1 MWPGPVLQ
9 TWTSQIRTS
18 CLTSNVP
25 SSVTHSIETS
35 SRQSINECSQRILVV
50 TSSGSNGV
58 FFDATRPAML
68 ACDGPMLT
76 SCACTV
82 PATKATNRTTTAFL
96 IVPLQCPRY
105 PTLLRQSPHSLL
117 GIWPGYLDGLP
128 CSCWVRSVPT
138 SPPPATERLPCT
150 SWMRS
155 LPTGAQTCVLPDE
168 IPSWTPGAS

>member
-50 TSSGSNGV
+50 TSSGSNDV
-58 FFDATRPAML
+58 FIFDAIRPAIL
-68 ACDGPMLT
+68 ACDGLMFT

-96 IVPLQCPRY
+96 IVALQY
-105 PTLLRQSPHSLL
+105 P
-117 GIWPGYLDGLP
+117 
-128 CSCWVRSVPT
+128 
-138 SPPPATERLPCT
+138 
-150 SWMRS
+150 
-155 LPTGAQTCVLPDE
+155 
-168 IPSWTPGAS
+168 